1 MNPIFDAVSNLNRVQ
16 QTWTGVMRDAA
27 QRQSSQL
34 ARLMGEDIEDQRA
47 TMKSV
52 SEEAIAQMKNPET
65 MLTSVVSMPLFVI
78 KLQTLWFQQAL
89 ESMISIQQKMRLE
102 TKQAMHHWQEQ
113 NSRLLKHAVSPQAS
127 PLGHETSA
135 KGSKRQNGA
144 LHHRG
149 FPRS

>member
-1 MNPIFDAVSNLNRVQ
+1 MNQHWAGFMKD
-16 QTWTGVMRDAA
+16 TA
-27 QRQSSQL
+27 QKQSSH
-34 ARLMGEDIEDQRA
+34 LMHLIGDDLEDQRA

-89 ESMISIQQKMRLE
+89 ESMISIQQKMGLE
-102 TKQAMHHWQEQ
+102 TKQAVHHWQEQ
-113 NSRLLKHAVSPQAS
+113 NSRLLKHAVYPQAS
-127 PLGHETSA
+127 LLGHETSA

-144 LHHRG
+144 VHHRG
-149 FPRS
+149 FPR